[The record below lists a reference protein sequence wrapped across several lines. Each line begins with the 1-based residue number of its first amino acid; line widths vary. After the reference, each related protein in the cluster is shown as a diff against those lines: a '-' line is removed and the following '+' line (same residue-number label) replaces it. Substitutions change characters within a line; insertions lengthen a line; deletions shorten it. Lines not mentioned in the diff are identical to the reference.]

1 MPRPKSPNTAPASG
15 TPPTQIRLTDSD
27 KAKIED
33 IRERFGLPS
42 VASAIRYAV
51 ETVHRGIEPRKTTRK
66 SQRTA

>member
-1 MPRPKSPNTAPASG
+1 MPRKSKTAAPAPG
-15 TPPTQIRLTDSD
+15 TPPTQVRLTAAD